1 MSNHEQEGIRLD
13 LFERVQLQA
22 TSASIEALE
31 EIELIPNIHVE
42 TRNNEASL
50 HGDLILQGSYIAKSD
65 QQGEYVQ
72 EIYQTIPVEITLPMS
87 RVSNLETIDVQV
99 EQFDVEVSQPRTLN
113 VTGVLSLNG
122 IQLIN
127 ATTSSEPFEPIETVE
142 LAMEKAKPIA
152 EPIPIPIPVP
162 APAPVPIPVPVP
174 EPTPAPAPAPAPV
187 TPQPE
192 PVEIELKRTL
202 IRIETEQ
209 RPHHTIRCC
218 IVQKADTW
226 TDICNRY
233 NKTLRELR
241 LINRLHEDDELCD
254 GQILIIP

>member
-1 MSNHEQEGIRLD
+1 MSNHQQEGIRLD
-13 LFERVQLQA
+13 LYERVQLQA
-22 TSASIEALE
+22 TAASIEALE

-50 HGDLILQGSYIAKSD
+50 HGDLILQGSYIAKND
-65 QQGEYVQ
+65 HQGEYVQ
-72 EIYQTIPVEITLPMS
+72 EIYQTIPVDITLPMS
-87 RVSNLETIDVQV
+87 RVSNLDTIDVQV
-99 EQFDVEVSQPRTLN
+99 EQFDVEVSQPRTLD

-122 IQLIN
+122 IQLIH
-127 ATTSSEPFEPIETVE
+127 ATTSSEPLEPIETVE

-152 EPIPIPIPVP
+152 EPIPIPVPTPVPVP
-162 APAPVPIPVPVP
+162 APIPVP
-174 EPTPAPAPAPAPV
+174 EPTPAPAPPQ
-187 TPQPE
+187 PQPE
-192 PVEIELKRTL
+192 PVEIELKRSL

-218 IVQKADTW
+218 IVQKTDTW

>member
-1 MSNHEQEGIRLD
+1 MSNNQQEGIRLD

-22 TSASIEALE
+22 TAASIEALE
-31 EIELIPNIHVE
+31 EIELIPNISVE

-87 RVSNLETIDVQV
+87 RVSNLDTIDVQV

-122 IQLIN
+122 IQLRN
-127 ATTSSEPFEPIETVE
+127 ATTSKEAFEPIETVE

-152 EPIPIPIPVP
+152 EPIPIP
-162 APAPVPIPVPVP
+162 VPIPVP
-174 EPTPAPAPAPAPV
+174 EPTPAPEPIPAPPV
-187 TPQPE
+187 EQPTPQPE
-192 PVEIELKRTL
+192 QVEIELKRSL
-202 IRIETEQ
+202 IRVETEQ
-209 RPHHTIRCC
+209 RPYHTIRCC
-218 IVQKADTW
+218 IVQKTDTW

-241 LINRLHEDDELCD
+241 LINRLNEDDELCD